1 MRLRVDGQLREI
13 VQPRRELA
21 PLLVSRIKVMAK
33 LDIAEKRIPQDGRIS
48 LRLAGREVDVRVST
62 LPSSHGERVV
72 MRLLDKQAGRLN
84 MTHLG
89 LMSNDY
95 ERLTHLVHRPH
106 GIILVTGR
114 QVQVRL
120 QLYTRRFLI

>member
-1 MRLRVDGQLREI
+1 
-13 VQPRRELA
+13 
-21 PLLVSRIKVMAK
+21 MAK
-33 LDIAEKRIPQDGRIS
+33 LDIAENVPQDGRIS

-89 LMSNDY
+89 LMANDY
-95 ERLTHLVHRPH
+95 ERLTQLVHRPH
-106 GIILVTGR
+106 GIILVTGPTGSGKR
-114 QVQVRL
+114 RL
-120 QLYTRRFLI
+120 YMLPYLI

>member
-1 MRLRVDGQLREI
+1 MAL
-13 VQPRRELA
+13 
-21 PLLVSRIKVMAK
+21 LLVSRIKVSNK
-33 LDIAEKRIPQDGRIS
+33 LDIAEKRIPDGRIS

-89 LMSNDY
+89 LMQNDY
-95 ERLTHLVHRPH
+95 DRLKQLVHRPH
-106 GIILVTGR
+106 GIILVTGSTGSGAKLR
-114 QVQVRL
+114 PYM
-120 QLYTRRFLI
+120 QLCQT